1 MLQKRSG
8 VTNLIRNKL
17 CFTDEM
23 LWRRFL
29 ARRLELIDALD
40 LSHKKASEQDYEIT
54 RVADTLRTEFQYPLH
69 ALQDF
74 DKLVRAAIQSV
85 RRNRKRLSRARGW
98 VYQGKSEGE
107 MAISDGLPMPMGY
120 PPPPP
125 PQPPQPPSMPRP
137 YYEHPSLHM
146 GQPPLLPPMPRQPPP
161 VLPYVQ
167 PPPPPPP
174 QSVPPPPA
182 PISHFILEV
191 LKLPPGEADGRR
203 LAPPPAPRHPP
214 HQAVEALL
222 SPNLTPKPGMPLSP
236 TAHLLHTMQRSK
248 ACADYALL
256 RQGPP
261 AAYTE
266 ELGRSVVASA
276 VHLNFANGSIRVLPQ
291 LAEYLA
297 DKLLADRRLA
307 KVLRSIGYSDA
318 SLRQETRPDRL
329 AHMDAATLAEA
340 FYCLMACCVMDFGF
354 DVVVLPLAKVF
365 ADVIASDFPLTA
377 GGDETNCVTPAPAP
391 LLPPVTV
398 VLRFL
403 RQQLKMNH
411 DLSRSAWPSYRELVL
426 NGRQAFNIMPSKV
439 LQLRRGKS
447 VLVGDADVE
456 RELKAPQEVDG
467 ELVVELELSVAHQL
481 RNLLNSP
488 GGSPRHGVETTEES
502 KDESSTNG
510 TSEMEEVRLEEGT
523 GAGSNGTNGTGT
535 NGSGAGRTHGVNGG
549 PFQKVL

>member
-120 PPPPP
+120 
-125 PQPPQPPSMPRP
+125 
-137 YYEHPSLHM
+137 
-146 GQPPLLPPMPRQPPP
+146 
-161 VLPYVQ
+161 

-403 RQQLKMNH
+403 RQLLKMNH